1 MTTEQIAPA
10 AIRGRLA
17 ATAPSRLIGIGH
29 YFPGEPV
36 TNAYFEQ
43 LAHLGIDDAWIREHT
58 GIRSRHWPEMD
69 DERAVEMGA
78 RAVEAALKDAG
89 LDPEDIDLVVGTTS
103 TTRPRTN
110 PSSATNRYMDISL
123 PLQKQVGLHNAFC
136 FDIGA
141 VACAGFLYSSVVAC
155 SLMATLGA
163 RNALVVCAENP
174 KPILNFDYR
183 YSVLF
188 GAGGAAAVWQRDQD
202 AEGHGDGPGLLD
214 AVFKSDGRYFDAF
227 DIDDDDKMIMKGKQ
241 VGDVGPTM
249 LSAAARAVLS
259 RNGLTRDDIDW
270 FIPHQGN
277 LNMIRQVCADLE
289 LPEERVL
296 VNIGHRGNTSS
307 VSIPSCLSEQVA
319 AGTVKPGDLVLSIG
333 IGRGFNS
340 GAVLFRYR

>member
-1 MTTEQIAPA
+1 MTTQTVPA
-10 AIRGRLA
+10 ANRGRLA
-17 ATAPSRLIGIGH
+17 AATPSRLIGIGH

-36 TNAYFEQ
+36 TNAYFEG
-43 LAHLGIDDAWIREHT
+43 LEHLGIDDAWIREHT
-58 GIRSRHWPEMD
+58 GIRSRHWPERD

-78 RAVEAALKDAG
+78 RAVEAALADAG
-89 LDPEDIDLVVGTTS
+89 LTAPDIDLVIGTTS
-103 TTRPRTN
+103 TTRPRVN

-123 PLQKQVGLHNAFC
+123 PLQKQLGLHNAVC
-136 FDIGA
+136 FDVGA

-155 SLMATLGA
+155 SLMAALGA

-188 GAGGAAAVWQRDQD
+188 GAGGAAAVWQRGE
-202 AEGHGDGPGLLD
+202 EGTGSGLLD
-214 AVFKSDGRYFDAF
+214 AVFNSDGRYFDAF

-241 VGDVGPTM
+241 VGDVGPKM
-249 LSAAARAVLS
+249 LADAARAVLA
-259 RNGLTRDDIDW
+259 RNGLTKDDIDW

-289 LPEERVL
+289 LPEKQVL
-296 VNIGHRGNTSS
+296 VNIEHRGNTSS
-307 VSIPSCLSEQVA
+307 VSIPSCLSEQIA

-340 GAVLFRYR
+340 GAMLFRYR